1 MQPSYSLSRLGR
13 NRTGHL
19 RRTEHVSRSGTLEG
33 QTRHTEGEAEGKT
46 SPGAQAG
53 WPHPHEG
60 AFSTSKPWL
69 SEVLEAKATY
79 AV

>member
-1 MQPSYSLSRLGR
+1 M
-13 NRTGHL
+13 
-19 RRTEHVSRSGTLEG
+19 EG
-33 QTRHTEGEAEGKT
+33 QTRHTEAEEKT

-53 WPHPHEG
+53 WPLPHEG

-69 SEVLEAKATY
+69 SEVLEAKATQ